1 MVARIKKND
10 TVVVLK
16 GRDKGKQSVVLE
28 VLPKVGKALVKDIAL
43 VTKHLKARKT
53 GDVAGI
59 KKMETYIDASKLMPL
74 CSSCKVPCRVNVK
87 IIENGKRVRICNNCK
102 EAF

>member
-10 TVVVLK
+10 TVIVLS
-16 GRDKGKQSVVLE
+16 GRDKDKQGAVIE
-28 VLPKVGKALVKDIAL
+28 VLPKEGKALVKGIAMI
-43 VTKHLKARKT
+43 TKNVKAKKT

-59 KKMETYIDASKLMPL
+59 KKMESYITVSKLMPL
-74 CSSCKVPCRVNVK
+74 CTSCKTPCRMNVK

>member
-10 TVVVLK
+10 TVVVLT
-16 GRDKGKQSVVLE
+16 GRDEGKHGAVIE
-28 VLPKVGKALVKDIAL
+28 ILPKEGKALVKDVAV
-43 VTKHLKARKT
+43 VTKHLKAKKT

-59 KKMETYIDASKLMPL
+59 KKMETYINVSKLMPL
-74 CSSCKVPCRVNVK
+74 CTNCKTPCRVNVK
-87 IIENGKRVRICNNCK
+87 IMEHGKRVRICNNCK